1 MVQLSL
7 KCNRNFA
14 RLLVG
19 YQSVVGSR
27 CPFSTTVSLWG
38 DDPITDD
45 KRVFDFAD
53 RNSIGLS
60 EMWQSPLQPP
70 GAGVRPVSGI
80 GLVKARV
87 VRLLCHR
94 SYVDYNSMRIVF
106 RLTSHVSLKPLSN
119 GLYESI

>member
-70 GAGVRPVSGI
+70 GDGVRPVSGI

-87 VRLLCHR
+87 A
-94 SYVDYNSMRIVF
+94 N
-106 RLTSHVSLKPLSN
+106 LSCQP
-119 GLYESI
+119 EAAQQWAV